1 MAQPAD
7 APNQFPLMTLI
18 TLHWESDGVPKT
30 QRMWGFVRTIQD
42 PLWTVPRADIELC
55 QPAFFGVPPGPQTL
69 KIQKRTSRKRRREKE
84 AEDRDCRRR
93 VEENV
98 QRVARE
104 ATIDTWEE
112 IRGEEARVREEERMR
127 REQESVEAEDQGD
140 PGGLTA
146 LEIGS
151 AVELHG
157 Y

>member
-1 MAQPAD
+1 M
-7 APNQFPLMTLI
+7 PN
-18 TLHWESDGVPKT
+18 T

-84 AEDRDCRRR
+84 AEDRVRRR
-93 VEENV
+93 RTEENV
-98 QRVARE
+98 RQVARE

-112 IRGEEARVREEERMR
+112 IRGEEERVREEERRR
-127 REQESVEAEDQGD
+127 REQESIEAEDQGD
-140 PGGLTA
+140 PRGLIVP
-146 LEIGS
+146 EIGS

-157 Y
+157 Q